1 MACAAHQ
8 QLLHLLI
15 LASVTQLLKLLSA
28 EVLCALKQLFWLE
41 VAENVVLDLQKDRH
55 QRPLESGV
63 EALAQIVEGL
73 EHALLGQRKYQLLV
87 QVLLLEVR
95 ADLCLRRLIL
105 NSQHLLEKAD
115 DKFDHLFVL
124 LVLALG
130 LKAVCHVH
138 D

>member
-1 MACAAHQ
+1 MASAAHQ

-15 LASVTQLLKLLSA
+15 LASVAQLLQLLSA
-28 EVLCALKQLFWLE
+28 EILCALKQLFWLE

-63 EALAQIVEGL
+63 EALTQIVEGL

-105 NSQHLLEKAD
+105 DSQHLLEKAD
-115 DKFDHLFVL
+115 D
-124 LVLALG
+124 
-130 LKAVCHVH
+130 
-138 D
+138 